1 VKDGRIAVLFDIDGT
16 LVDSVYTHVVAWH
29 EAFCQSGLT
38 VPHWEVHR
46 RIGMDGGL
54 LLDELLPLA
63 GVEDSDPRR
72 SELAED
78 VSEGHSR
85 LYRAA
90 AQRSLRVLPG
100 AREVVKRAKALG
112 FVVVLASSSPQDEL
126 ELTRGLLDIEEHV
139 DAVTSG
145 EDVDT
150 AKPDATLVKI
160 AIERAGVHPSNAI
173 MVGDATWDAIAAT
186 KAGARSVGV
195 LTGGVSAPALRDAGA
210 SLVFQDCRDLSR
222 DLENVV
228 QGLGSDAGGGA

>member
-1 VKDGRIAVLFDIDGT
+1 MKDGQIAILFDIDGT

-29 EAFCQSGLT
+29 EAFCQAGLT
-38 VPHWEVHR
+38 VPLWEVHR

-54 LLDELLPLA
+54 LVDELLALA
-63 GVEDSDPRR
+63 GVEDSDPKR
-72 SELAED
+72 SELAD
-78 VSEGHSR
+78 DMSEGHSR
-85 LYRAA
+85 IYRAA

-100 AREVVKRAKALG
+100 AREVVKRAKTLG
-112 FVVVLASSSPQDEL
+112 FVVVLASSAPPDEL

-160 AIERAGVHPSNAI
+160 AIERAGVTPSNAI

-186 KAGARSVGV
+186 KAGARPVGV
-195 LTGGVSAPALRDAGA
+195 LTGGVSACALRDAGA
-210 SLVFQDCRDLSR
+210 ALVFQDCRDLAR
-222 DLENVV
+222 DLENAV
-228 QGLGSDAGGGA
+228 QSLTSDAGGGV